1 MANPRRTVRNTAA
14 NAAANPPAG
23 APRGDPKLAAP
34 LPPALIHSAW
44 LVLLLVLVADT
55 FRIVFFADDFHML
68 DVARRVPLFD
78 LLGGQHG
85 IFPWYRPLSRELYFW
100 LVTHAGPLE
109 LVLARVLSLGAVA
122 LAALQLRAL
131 GARWFSPRAGVIAAV
146 LFIGFGF
153 TKFLLSWG
161 SGFQDLLATA
171 LLLLAVREHTEQR
184 GARALLWAV
193 LACFAKETAALVFPL
208 LMLHT
213 LMNRPLRSG
222 WREWLPQ
229 TVALA
234 LTAAVH
240 LLVRQTWHSGGRSAE
255 VVRSASELTAA
266 LLRLLGGFLGPIDAP
281 GPVTLGLA
289 AVAMVASV
297 LLVTQASAKPR
308 RAAADAPD
316 RTPALFVVLAT
327 VAGLTPL
334 LLGQAM
340 GVVTAS
346 SYYAYSAVP
355 WLCLLVAVALAP
367 LPQLV
372 SVAAVAVLVGGNTLA
387 LGYRAPDLSS
397 ASAWEFR
404 DWDWNESMRL
414 SAIAERYGEDLRTL
428 LAARPESTVVLFSE
442 MPEGAFFQSE
452 DGPATRECLRDRT
465 ARSYWLNAP
474 PYGLDPSRFALLSLD
489 AGTKHLVP
497 FEPDEQERSKLA
509 ASSVA
514 AGEVA
519 TAWVYANAGAPGA
532 AAGADSRFDFH
543 YYAALAA
550 LIGEGVA
557 GARRELARIG
567 LDDTTGAAPE
577 HWATLAVGP
586 SGPLH
591 APMLAVL
598 RRPLDARTHL
608 ALADVC
614 RTANAMM
621 FEAVE
626 LRYAVTLDPSLHA
639 ERLRLARSL
648 LDGGKPD
655 AGRRDLERLL
665 TDARGTPVAAEARA
679 LLDRR

>member
-1 MANPRRTVRNTAA
+1 MAHPRRTVRNTAA
-14 NAAANPPAG
+14 NAAANAPAG
-23 APRGDPKLAAP
+23 ASRAEPKPAAP

-68 DVARRVPLFD
+68 DVARRVPLLD

-100 LVTHAGPLE
+100 LVAHAGPLE
-109 LVLARVLSLGAVA
+109 LVLARALSLGAVA
-122 LAALQLRAL
+122 LAAFQLRAL
-131 GARWFSPRAGVIAAV
+131 GMRWFSPRAGVIAAV

-222 WREWLPQ
+222 RREWLLQ
-229 TVALA
+229 SVALV
-234 LTAAVH
+234 LVAAVH

-255 VVRSASELTAA
+255 VVRSASELAAA

-316 RTPALFVVLAT
+316 RTPALFVVIAT

-355 WLCLLVAVALAP
+355 WLCLLVAVVLAP

-397 ASAWEFR
+397 ESAWEFR

-428 LAARPESTVVLFSE
+428 LAARPESTVVLYSE
-442 MPEGAFFQSE
+442 MPVGAFFQSE
-452 DGPATRECLRDRT
+452 DGPATRECLRDRS

-497 FEPDEQERSKLA
+497 FQPDEQERSKLA

-514 AGEVA
+514 AGEAA
-519 TAWVYANAGAPGA
+519 TAWVYANVSEPGA
-532 AAGADSRFDFH
+532 DARFDFH
-543 YYAALAA
+543 YYAAAAA
-550 LIGEGVA
+550 LMGEGVA

-614 RTANAMM
+614 RAANAMM

-626 LRYAVTLDPSLHA
+626 LRYAVTLDPSLHS

-648 LDGGKPD
+648 LEGGKPD
-655 AGRRDLERLL
+655 GAKRDLQRLL
-665 TDARGTPVAAEARA
+665 TDARGTPIEAEARA